1 MAESHAKDRASR
13 IEPGE
18 IAEVVR
24 LVDESSAKMLWY
36 FWRNRHARL
45 DELKELLG
53 ETSHMDVLF
62 RIKEIIN
69 PAARR
74 VLGKPILV
82 FEKSALDY
90 YAGQHVFHSWWLNEE
105 ATSQPGPKETLV
117 HLFFFPDEC
126 QYLDW

>member
-13 IEPGE
+13 IEHGE

-53 ETSHMDVLF
+53 ETYHMDVLI
-62 RIKEIIN
+62 RITEIIN

-117 HLFFFPDEC
+117 YLFPPSDERL
-126 QYLDW
+126 YLG